1 MILMQDIQMNVQDE
15 SDKFQVKINEKFVE
29 GTSDYNKLK
38 NKPKLNGNEIIGEVE
53 EIDPTVP
60 LWAKAEARPVYTPE
74 DVGAM
79 AEGSVTSVST
89 TELDELWNSLQ
100 EGKRIAIEYLDK
112 SGLTVLI
119 NKIKTALNGKVD
131 AVSGKGLSTNDYT
144 SAEKQKLSGI
154 ASGAQAN
161 VIESVKVN
169 GTKLTPSSKAVDVT
183 VPTKVSQLTNDSG
196 FQTSTQV
203 DSIVTGKGYQ
213 TQTQVQSLIN
223 SAVGN
228 VTSIRYEKVTSL
240 PATGSNGVIYLVA
253 HSHGTQDI
261 YDEYIWIA
269 DTKTFEKIGN
279 TDIDLSAYVKSS
291 ELTAITTNDLN
302 IMWGQRMAFVF
313 KDRASIQWLVS
324 KIKSVTTSHNAL
336 NQMVMNNHFTT
347 NLNATSAQD
356 LVDEKGNTILADW
369 SYEVA
374 SGEVGTD
381 WTYKVKEE

>member
-1 MILMQDIQMNVQDE
+1 M
-15 SDKFQVKINEKFVE
+15 
-29 GTSDYNKLK
+29 
-38 NKPKLNGNEIIGEVE
+38 
-53 EIDPTVP
+53 
-60 LWAKAEARPVYTPE
+60 
-74 DVGAM
+74 
-79 AEGSVTSVST
+79 
-89 TELDELWNSLQ
+89 
-100 EGKRIAIEYLDK
+100 AIEYLDK
-112 SGLTVLI
+112 SGLTLLI
-119 NKIKTALNGKVD
+119 SKIKTALGGKVD

-154 ASGAQAN
+154 ASDAQAN

-228 VTSIRYEKVTSL
+228 ITSIRYEKVTSL
-240 PATGSNGVIYLVA
+240 PLQGSNGVIYLVA

-261 YDEYIWIA
+261 YDEYIWLA
-269 DTKTFEKIGN
+269 ETKTYEKIGN

-302 IMWGQRMAFVF
+302 TMWG
-313 KDRASIQWLVS
+313 
-324 KIKSVTTSHNAL
+324 
-336 NQMVMNNHFTT
+336 
-347 NLNATSAQD
+347 
-356 LVDEKGNTILADW
+356 
-369 SYEVA
+369 
-374 SGEVGTD
+374 
-381 WTYKVKEE
+381 